1 MKQPEV
7 LKYLGHVADRYDLR
21 KDMFLSTELRHAQW
35 EDLSQRWIIETST
48 DVTFR
53 ARYLVTALGLLSKRN
68 FPDIPGID
76 TFKGDMYHT
85 GAWPKDADLSGKRV
99 GIIGNGST
107 GVQVITD
114 IAGKVGHLTT
124 FQRNPQYSVPSGDG
138 PVTAE
143 YRSEI
148 NEHYPE
154 IWKKARE
161 SAFAFGFEEST
172 TPTFSVSEAE
182 REEIFEQAWQKGG
195 GFRFMF
201 GTFNDITTDPKANE
215 AACDFI
221 KMKIRT
227 IVKDQE
233 KARKLL
239 PSQMYARRPLCD
251 GGYFE
256 QFNRDN
262 VDVVALKEEP
272 ITEITPTGIK
282 TSEKDYPLDVL
293 IFATGFDAVDGNY
306 TRVNIKGRNGTSLKE
321 HWQPIGPTT
330 YLGVAVNTFPN
341 MFMITGPNGPFSNI
355 PPAVETHV
363 EFISDIIEAAET
375 KKRESSQSQSQ
386 SQSDKPS
393 GPVIEVTQQAE
404 ADWTQ
409 MCDTMSKDSLFR
421 KTDSWIFGAN
431 VKGKKHAVMFY
442 FGGLA
447 NFRGK
452 LRECENEDFK
462 GFDIKV

>member
-1 MKQPEV
+1 
-7 LKYLGHVADRYDLR
+7 
-21 KDMFLSTELRHAQW
+21 
-35 EDLSQRWIIETST
+35 
-48 DVTFR
+48 
-53 ARYLVTALGLLSKRN
+53 
-68 FPDIPGID
+68 
-76 TFKGDMYHT
+76 
-85 GAWPKDADLSGKRV
+85 
-99 GIIGNGST
+99 
-107 GVQVITD
+107 
-114 IAGKVGHLTT
+114 
-124 FQRNPQYSVPSGDG
+124 
-138 PVTAE
+138 
-143 YRSEI
+143 
-148 NEHYPE
+148 
-154 IWKKARE
+154 
-161 SAFAFGFEEST
+161 
-172 TPTFSVSEAE
+172 
-182 REEIFEQAWQKGG
+182 
-195 GFRFMF
+195 MF

-282 TSEKDYPLDVL
+282 TSEKEYPLDVL

-363 EFISDIIEAAET
+363 EFISNIIEAAET
-375 KKRESSQSQSQ
+375 KKRESSQTQPA
-386 SQSDKPS
+386 SDNSKPS

-452 LRECENEDFK
+452 LKEVADEDFR